1 VKECYKQQIQTVVGD
16 DMVTTFQTEKYP
28 LLFLD
33 FFRRNCGQY
42 VEQISDVKRGQI
54 LEAKAKAEDNFLS
67 PLITYKKSSLAT
79 TSHHF
84 NLSSL
89 LSS

>member
-1 VKECYKQQIQTVVGD
+1 MDNVVK
-16 DMVTTFQTEKYP
+16 
-28 LLFLD
+28 
-33 FFRRNCGQY
+33 
-42 VEQISDVKRGQI
+42 ISDVKRGQI
-54 LEAKAKAEDNFLS
+54 LEAKAKAEDKSLRPRPRPRTSLRGRGRGRGQNHEAEAEDNFLS

-79 TSHHF
+79 MSHHF